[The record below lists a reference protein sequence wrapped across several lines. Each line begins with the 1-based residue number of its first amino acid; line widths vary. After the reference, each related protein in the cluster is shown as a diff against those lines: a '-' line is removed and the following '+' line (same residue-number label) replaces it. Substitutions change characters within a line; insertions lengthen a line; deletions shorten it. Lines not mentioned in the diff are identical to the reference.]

1 MRDFEKLELPQS
13 SNILV
18 QTSINYSKRGVTH
31 QQFMK
36 ALKPSSNPIKRTVK
50 EPTRRELAMLKKP
63 APEI

>member
-1 MRDFEKLELPQS
+1 MKFNE
-13 SNILV
+13 
-18 QTSINYSKRGVTH
+18 TH